1 MSSSTPGGASRRTLL
16 TAAAV
21 GAAGTVAGCDSYA
34 PDVPAAPSAADGGG
48 QSPSPG
54 GGEAPP
60 LGRIEDIPVGGG
72 TIFANAKV
80 VVTQPE
86 AGTVKAFSVA
96 CTHQGCAVSEV
107 ADGTINCAC
116 HGSKFRVSDGSVA
129 NGPATAALA
138 PVNVNV
144 QDGAIRLA

>member
-21 GAAGTVAGCDSYA
+21 GAAGTVAGCPSSA
-34 PDVPAAPSAADGGG
+34 RAAPGAPPSTGGG
-48 QSPSPG
+48 PPRARG
-54 GGEAPP
+54 GGAARP

-72 TIFANAKV
+72 TIYANAKV

-129 NGPATAALA
+129 NGPATAPLA
-138 PVNVNV
+138 PVTVNV